1 MTCPLMGSPLFS
13 KSTTWQTVTCPAVRP
28 RNGPSGLRAGR
39 VVHFVVVA
47 VEAGSLLVVEPS
59 AALLEL
65 SLLRLRHPD
74 FAGRAKFAKQ
84 DDGGSYVAHFS
95 LQRVQVARAAGAL
108 CTPRGFM
115 ESPRGAVR

>member
-1 MTCPLMGSPLFS
+1 M
-13 KSTTWQTVTCPAVRP
+13 
-28 RNGPSGLRAGR
+28 
-39 VVHFVVVA
+39 
-47 VEAGSLLVVEPS
+47 VEPS

-95 LQRVQVARAAGAL
+95 LQRVQVARAAGDQGVAAVETVAKDFADCLNAL
-108 CTPRGFM
+108 ATFFCEKGKEFCLRWGELVEMLHAASSRRF
-115 ESPRGAVR
+115 